1 VTDPLVAAGYAVAT
15 LLSVGVMWRSL
26 RARPRPGATWLAV
39 LMTGVTWWSAL
50 SVALALTPDP
60 FGPVG
65 TLVGRLEWFGI
76 AVIAVGLVRW
86 ALATSGRDD
95 YLSNRAVAALLA
107 VPFGWTVVGLAH
119 PDIVELASETAPPL
133 AAGLRALVPL
143 VPLYVWLNPVV
154 LVGVYLGLA
163 VGTAML
169 LETAFERPA
178 VGPRRLLTIVMVL
191 PPWALNV
198 LYLAELTPMGGYDPT
213 VLGFVVTG
221 VAGLVAIDRFRL
233 FETPFVRSE
242 MVEELDTPVMAFGAD
257 DRLYDYNARAAS
269 VLDLSGDDLDDSLGT
284 VLERTPL
291 TLEFSTEASP
301 ATVVDRI
308 DGATATAETPD
319 GDERYYLVTTTELS
333 RGDGRPL
340 GYAVQCSDVTR
351 QRRQEDR
358 IREKTRRLERKNE
371 QLERLAGIV
380 AHDMETPVATGQRLL
395 ELLRLDV
402 DTDDEEVAQTLDDL
416 GLVFDR
422 LDGFAEHLPR
432 LARESVDVETP
443 VDCDL
448 ETVAEDAWRVVDTG
462 DLRLDVIRTTTLEAD
477 PRRLRQVLENLFRNV
492 AEHGAGSATVVRV
505 GTLGDDSGDADATPR
520 GFYVEDDGPGIP
532 AERRDDVFA
541 FGDGDGTGYGL
552 AIVRTIVEA
561 HGWTVSLT
569 DSAECATVPVEAG
582 ASDGE
587 PDSTTGWPSATETE
601 QSSASATGQSPV
613 RTASQSSTRGSAQS
627 PGARFEIDC
636 EP

>member
-1 VTDPLVAAGYAVAT
+1 MA
-15 LLSVGVMWRSL
+15 
-26 RARPRPGATWLAV
+26 
-39 LMTGVTWWSAL
+39 GVTWWSAL
-50 SVALALTPDP
+50 SVGLALTRDP
-60 FGPVG
+60 GGSLG
-65 TLVGRLEWFGI
+65 TLIGRLEWFGI

-95 YLSNRAVAALLA
+95 YLSNRGVAALLA
-107 VPFGWTVVGLAH
+107 VPFAWTVVGFAH
-119 PDIVELASETAPPL
+119 PDVVELTAATVPPL
-133 AAGLRALVPL
+133 AAGLRALAPL

-154 LVGVYLGLA
+154 IAGVYLALA

-198 LYLAELTPMGGYDPT
+198 LYLAELTPTGGYDPT

-242 MVEELDTPVMAFGAD
+242 VVEELDTPVMAFGAD

-269 VLDLSGDDLDDSLGT
+269 VFGLDSDDLDDPLDA

-291 TLEFSTEASP
+291 GLDVPAGVSP

-308 DGATATAETPD
+308 DGSTATAETPD

-351 QRRQEDR
+351 QRRQRDR
-358 IREKTRRLERKNE
+358 VREKSRRLERKNE

-402 DTDDEEVAQTLDDL
+402 DTGDEAVAQTLDDL
-416 GLVFDR
+416 ELVFDR

-462 DLRLDVIRTTTLEAD
+462 DLRLDVARTTTLEAD
-477 PRRLRQVLENLFRNV
+477 PQRLRQAFENLFRNV
-492 AEHGAGSATVVRV
+492 AEHGCANLDPSDPARATVVRV
-505 GTLGDDSGDADATPR
+505 GTLGGDAAAGDAADEDATPH
-520 GFYVEDDGPGIP
+520 GFYVADDGPGIP
-532 AERRDDVFA
+532 AERRDDVLA

-561 HGWTVSLT
+561 HGWTVSVT
-569 DSAECATVPVEAG
+569 ESADAAPSLVEAS
-582 ASDGE
+582 ASDGD
-587 PDSTTGWPSATETE
+587 PVRATGE
-601 QSSASATGQSPV
+601 SSASATGQSAGHGPA
-613 RTASQSSTRGSAQS
+613 RS

-636 EP
+636 DP